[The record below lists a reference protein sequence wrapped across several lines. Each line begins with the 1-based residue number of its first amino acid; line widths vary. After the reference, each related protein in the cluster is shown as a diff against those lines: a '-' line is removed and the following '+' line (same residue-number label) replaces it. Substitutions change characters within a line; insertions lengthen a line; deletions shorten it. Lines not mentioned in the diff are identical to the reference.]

1 MDGITDFFGIHS
13 PSRLMRDRV
22 GVNIAAGIGVGFEDE
37 MGTVTDDAVAA
48 MDDMVATVNSDVSAA
63 YRPQYGDVIHDDH
76 SRSSSVVQT
85 DNTYNI
91 YTPASNAQDAREIA
105 EELARIKDQEDAAKG
120 G

>member
-1 MDGITDFFGIHS
+1 M
-13 PSRLMRDRV
+13 
-22 GVNIAAGIGVGFEDE
+22 
-37 MGTVTDDAVAA
+37 
-48 MDDMVATVNSDVSAA
+48 
-63 YRPQYGDVIHDDH
+63 IHDDH

-91 YTPASNAQDAREIA
+91 YTQASSAQDAREIA

>member
-1 MDGITDFFGIHS
+1 
-13 PSRLMRDRV
+13 
-22 GVNIAAGIGVGFEDE
+22 

-76 SRSSSVVQT
+76 SHSSSVTQT

-91 YTPASNAQDAREIA
+91 YTQASNAQDAREIA

>member
-1 MDGITDFFGIHS
+1 
-13 PSRLMRDRV
+13 MRDRV
-22 GVNIAAGIGVGFEDE
+22 GVNIAAGIGVGFEEE
-37 MGTVTDDAVAA
+37 MGTVTADAVAA
-48 MDDMVATVNSDVSAA
+48 MEKKTKNNMVATVNSDVSAA

-76 SRSSSVVQT
+76 SHSSSVTQT

-91 YTPASNAQDAREIA
+91 YTQASIAQDAREIA